1 MNDID
6 QRLLDIEQDV
16 KLFDQMSLTLSNYW
30 DGDLAEQFD
39 REFSSAIDYRW
50 NDYYSQA
57 SRCAEDLQ
65 SLEKDLKELSEEID
79 SDYRVFRRTYY

>member
-6 QRLLDIEQDV
+6 QRLTDLEQTMRT
-16 KLFDQMSLTLSNYW
+16 FSQMNLTLSNYW
-30 DGDLAEQFD
+30 DGDLADQFE
-39 REFSSAIDYRW
+39 REFTSEIEYRW
-50 NDYYSQA
+50 KDYFNDA

-65 SLEKDLKELSEEID
+65 TLEKNMKELSEEID